1 MGHGSQLMPVT
12 FFGGSLIRAC
22 TGSFGNVFGAL
33 NLGNIKVGQIFVL
46 LKNGAWVLVD
56 ACNFLGGSLIR
67 LCTGSFGN
75 VFGGVN
81 LENNKVGQIFLGQ
94 KRRS

>member
-1 MGHGSQLMPVT
+1 MGHG
-12 FFGGSLIRAC
+12 
-22 TGSFGNVFGAL
+22 
-33 NLGNIKVGQIFVL
+33 
-46 LKNGAWVLVD
+46 VLVD

-67 LCTGSFGN
+67 VCTGSFGN